1 MQRQLVLAVYVP
13 TLILAFCTGLLVPIL
28 PIFVKDEFVGSYG
41 MIGLVLA
48 AGAIGMIIGDVPA
61 GALVGRLGQK
71 RSMLIGIAGMA
82 LGTLAF
88 TWAST
93 VYELIVYA
101 IFVGFASTLWNISRH
116 AYLAE
121 AAPSGRRG
129 RAIAIFGGINR
140 MGSFVGPIVGGALAG
155 ALGLRAPFFL
165 YAALALIALIFPML
179 YLVEGSQRAPRRGG
193 IRGHT
198 GHLWQ
203 VFRENWRTLFTA
215 GSGQLF
221 AQMIRSGRGIV
232 VPLFAADMLGLDVQQ
247 IGLIVGLSSAVDM
260 SMFYPAGYVMD
271 RFGRKFAYVPSFA
284 IQALGMAL
292 IPFTTSF
299 FTLLLA
305 TALIGFGNGLGS
317 GTMMTLGADL
327 APLDSRSEF
336 LGLWRLIG
344 DGGAFG
350 GPIVVGWVAGLLG
363 LSSATFVIAGVG
375 LAAAL
380 ALGTLVPE
388 TLHRP
393 PPKPTPTPV

>member
-1 MQRQLVLAVYVP
+1 MQRQLVLAIYVP
-13 TLILAFCTGLLVPIL
+13 TFILAFCAGLLTPIL
-28 PIFVKDEFVGSYG
+28 PIFVRDEFVNSYG
-41 MIGLVLA
+41 MIGLVVA

-61 GALVGRLGQK
+61 GALVGRLGLK
-71 RSMLIGIAGMA
+71 RSMLIGIGGMA

-88 TWAST
+88 TWASW
-93 VYELIVYA
+93 VYELVFYA

-116 AYLAE
+116 AYLAD
-121 AAPSGRRG
+121 ASPAGQRG

-140 MGSFVGPIVGGALAG
+140 MGSFVGPIVGGALG
-155 ALGLRAPFFL
+155 GWLGLRAPFFL
-165 YAALALIALIFPML
+165 YAALSLTALAFPIWFL
-179 YLVEGSQRAPRRGG
+179 KESSHRSPSRGG
-193 IRGHT
+193 VRGHT
-198 GHLWQ
+198 GHLWK
-203 VFRENWRTLFTA
+203 VVRENYRVLFTA

-221 AQMIRSGRGIV
+221 AQMIRSGRSII
-232 VPLFAADMLGLDVQQ
+232 VPLFAADILGLDVGQ

-271 RFGRKFAYVPSFA
+271 RFGRKWAYVPSFA

-292 IPFTTSF
+292 IPLSSSF

-327 APLDSRSEF
+327 APHDSRGEF

-344 DGGAFG
+344 DGGGSG

-363 LSSATFVIAGVG
+363 LVPATFVIAGVG

-380 ALGTLVPE
+380 ILGSLVPE
-388 TLHRP
+388 TLH
-393 PPKPTPTPV
+393 KHHGPTLVK

>member
-1 MQRQLVLAVYVP
+1 VQRQLVLAIYVP
-13 TLILAFCTGLLVPIL
+13 TFILAFCAGLLTPIL
-28 PIFVKDEFVGSYG
+28 PIFVRDEFVNSYG
-41 MIGLVLA
+41 MIGLVVA

-61 GALVGRLGQK
+61 GALVGRLGLK
-71 RSMLIGIAGMA
+71 RSMLIGIGGMA

-88 TWAST
+88 TWASW
-93 VYELIVYA
+93 VYELVFYA

-116 AYLAE
+116 AYLAD
-121 AAPSGRRG
+121 ASPAGQRG

-140 MGSFVGPIVGGALAG
+140 MGSFVGPIVGGALG
-155 ALGLRAPFFL
+155 GWLGLRAPFFL
-165 YAALALIALIFPML
+165 YAALSLTALAFPIWFL
-179 YLVEGSQRAPRRGG
+179 KESSHRSPSRGG
-193 IRGHT
+193 VRGHT
-198 GHLWQ
+198 GHLWK
-203 VFRENWRTLFTA
+203 VVRENYRVLFTA

-221 AQMIRSGRGIV
+221 AQMIRSGRSII
-232 VPLFAADMLGLDVQQ
+232 VPLFAADILGLNVGQ

-271 RFGRKFAYVPSFA
+271 RFGRKWAYVPSFA

-292 IPFTTSF
+292 IPLSSSF

-327 APLDSRSEF
+327 APHDSRGEF

-344 DGGAFG
+344 DGGGSG

-363 LSSATFVIAGVG
+363 LVPATFVIAGVG

-380 ALGTLVPE
+380 ILGSLVPE
-388 TLHRP
+388 TLH
-393 PPKPTPTPV
+393 KHHGPTPVP

>member
-1 MQRQLVLAVYVP
+1 MPVQRQLVLAIYVP
-13 TLILAFCTGLLVPIL
+13 TLLLAFCSGLLIPVL
-28 PIFVKDEFVGSYG
+28 PIFVREEFTLSYG
-41 MIGLVLA
+41 LIGLVLA
-48 AGAIGMIIGDVPA
+48 ANAIGMIIGDVPA
-61 GALVGRLGQK
+61 GALVGRLGLK

-88 TWAST
+88 TWASS
-93 VYELIVYA
+93 VYELILYS

-121 AAPSGRRG
+121 AAPSGQRG

-140 MGSFVGPIVGGALAG
+140 MGSFIGPIVGGALG
-155 ALGLRAPFFL
+155 GWLGLRAPFFL
-165 YAALALIALIFPML
+165 YAVLALIALLFPFWF
-179 YLVEGSQRAPRRGG
+179 LVESSQRAPSRGG

-198 GHLWQ
+198 GHLWH
-203 VFRENWRTLFTA
+203 VLRDNYRVLFTA

-232 VPLFAADMLGLDVQQ
+232 VPLFAADILGLDVSQ

-292 IPFTTSF
+292 IPFTGSF
-299 FTLLLA
+299 LTLLLA
-305 TALIGFGNGLGS
+305 TSLIGFGNGLGS

-327 APLDSRSEF
+327 APLGERSEF

-344 DGGAFG
+344 DGGAMG

-363 LSSATFVIAGVG
+363 LGPATFVIAGIG

-388 TLHRP
+388 TLHRSAP
-393 PPKPTPTPV
+393 STSA

>member
-1 MQRQLVLAVYVP
+1 MPVQRQLILALYVP
-13 TLILAFCTGLLVPIL
+13 TLILAFCQGLLIPIL
-28 PIFVKDEFVGSYG
+28 PLFVSDEFAGSYG
-41 MIGLVLA
+41 IIGLVVA

-61 GALVGRLGQK
+61 GALVGRIGLK

-88 TWAST
+88 TWASA
-93 VYELIVYA
+93 VYELIFYSV
-101 IFVGFASTLWNISRH
+101 FVGFASTLWNLSRH

-140 MGSFVGPIVGGALAG
+140 MGSFAGPIVGGALG
-155 ALGLRAPFFL
+155 GWLGLRAPFFL
-165 YAALALIALIFPML
+165 FAGLALIALIFPFL
-179 YLVEGSQRAPRRGG
+179 FLVDSSQRSPSRGG
-193 IRGHT
+193 LRGHT
-198 GHLWQ
+198 SHLWQ
-203 VFRENWRTLFTA
+203 VLQENYRVLFTA

-232 VPLFAADMLGLDVQQ
+232 VPLFAADILGLDVEQ

-260 SMFYPAGYVMD
+260 SMFYPAGYLMD
-271 RFGRKFAYVPSFA
+271 RYGRKFAYVPSFA

-299 FTLLLA
+299 LGLLLA
-305 TALIGFGNGLGS
+305 TSLLGFGNGLGS

-327 APLDSRSEF
+327 APDESRSEF

-344 DGGAFG
+344 DGGAMG

-363 LSSATFVIAGVG
+363 LSLATFVIAGVG

-388 TLHRP
+388 TLRKPSP
-393 PPKPTPTPV
+393 PAQV

>member
-1 MQRQLVLAVYVP
+1 MQRQLILAIYAP
-13 TLILAFCTGLLVPIL
+13 TLILAFCSGLLLPVL
-28 PIFVKDEFVGSYG
+28 PIFVRDEFVNSYG
-41 MIGLVLA
+41 IIGLVVA

-61 GALVGRLGQK
+61 GALVGRLGLK

-88 TWAST
+88 TWASS
-93 VYELIVYA
+93 VYELILYA
-101 IFVGFASTLWNISRH
+101 VSVGFASTLWNISRH

-121 AAPSGRRG
+121 AAPSTQRG

-140 MGSFVGPIVGGALAG
+140 LGSFVGPVVGGALG
-155 ALGLRAPFFL
+155 GTFGLRAPFFL
-165 YAALALIALIFPML
+165 YALLALLALIFPAWFLM
-179 YLVEGSQRAPRRGG
+179 ESSQRAPKRGG
-193 IRGHT
+193 VRGHT

-203 VFRENWRTLFTA
+203 VLRENYRVLLTA

-232 VPLFAADMLGLDVQQ
+232 VPLFAADVLGLDVTQ

-260 SMFYPAGYVMD
+260 VMFYPAGYVMD

-292 IPFTTSF
+292 IPFTGSF
-299 FTLLLA
+299 LTLLLA
-305 TALIGFGNGLGS
+305 TSLIGFGNGLGS

-327 APLDSRSEF
+327 APDDARSEF

-344 DGGAFG
+344 DGGASG

-363 LSSATFVIAGVG
+363 LSLATFVIAGIG
-375 LAAAL
+375 LTAAL

-388 TLHRP
+388 TLRRP
-393 PPKPTPTPV
+393 PPPTAAIGD